1 MDDNSPGQDNAHSIF
16 TRHAAD
22 LQKSAQAVTKRF
34 SEDPRVN
41 LDWSLS
47 AQVFPE
53 SVIIM
58 AACSVAGSDPQLGV
72 VPLSIPI
79 PGSTETPSAMSALLD
94 SCSQQGRK
102 AFSKASSEMTRLNL
116 RASSALG
123 PNGMITRI
131 MHLVKSSKA
140 TTHALRDEILALR
153 AMSVESLQS
162 IRDIST
168 SFANWSEFIN
178 QISFHFDQYLLVT
191 RSGQESPVDLE
202 WARAEVERTR
212 NDLLQKEHAQNE
224 AGKVHARA
232 LAADADKPLS
242 KQEILSCMK
251 RIYPQEDKRWPGIKN
266 CLAYLWNGDRKEED
280 DIDARVNKHVKEVL
294 QILEQSTQQQK
305 QQKEDAQ
312 LRIEMSTLVIP
323 PTIQVAKKNLHLLA
337 EKNLNLQE
345 IDRILRTSAVE
356 LQKLNVQVAS
366 FEMWFEQLSILID
379 NIVNAHF
386 GSVSRTLRI
395 HSPVALDV
403 DADEGR
409 RLSREDKEQ
418 SRNQH
423 LLHHLFQIQ
432 GYLSAI
438 EEISRLY
445 STISEKYIQPGID
458 HLDCLDRSDLAI
470 YQLNRKRLSEW
481 HQVASHEI
489 HQLMIEG
496 TQTIPA
502 NVNLH
507 SMDNRQSK
515 QPSTS
520 QVTLYQSFNMKNVSL
535 ATLLLSLSGSLTA
548 AWNVTA
554 YGNAGCTGYL
564 TSIAGEQGWGCYW
577 LSGVTKP
584 IQAMS
589 VEDLPEGWRFIAS
602 SGTACDAFHQAGGNG
617 CYTQSQGFQSFQII
631 GSSS

>member
-22 LQKSAQAVTKRF
+22 LQKSAQAVTKRI

-178 QISFHFDQYLLVT
+178 QISFHFDQYLLVR

-409 RLSREDKEQ
+409 RLSREDKE
-418 SRNQH
+418 H

-507 SMDNRQSK
+507 VRTVVDKAIEHQE
-515 QPSTS
+515 
-520 QVTLYQSFNMKNVSL
+520 FWL
-535 ATLLLSLSGSLTA
+535 A
-548 AWNVTA
+548 
-554 YGNAGCTGYL
+554 
-564 TSIAGEQGWGCYW
+564 
-577 LSGVTKP
+577 
-584 IQAMS
+584 
-589 VEDLPEGWRFIAS
+589 
-602 SGTACDAFHQAGGNG
+602 
-617 CYTQSQGFQSFQII
+617 
-631 GSSS
+631 

>member
-22 LQKSAQAVTKRF
+22 LQKSAQAVTKRI

-140 TTHALRDEILALR
+140 TTLALRDEILALR

-409 RLSREDKEQ
+409 RLSREDKEV
-418 SRNQH
+418 SMH
-423 LLHHLFQIQ
+423 VP
-432 GYLSAI
+432 
-438 EEISRLY
+438 
-445 STISEKYIQPGID
+445 ST
-458 HLDCLDRSDLAI
+458 L
-470 YQLNRKRLSEW
+470 
-481 HQVASHEI
+481 V
-489 HQLMIEG
+489 
-496 TQTIPA
+496 
-502 NVNLH
+502 

-554 YGNAGCTGYL
+554 YGNADCTGYL

>member
-22 LQKSAQAVTKRF
+22 LQKSAQAVTKRI

-507 SMDNRQSK
+507 VRTVVDKAIEHQE
-515 QPSTS
+515 
-520 QVTLYQSFNMKNVSL
+520 FWL
-535 ATLLLSLSGSLTA
+535 A
-548 AWNVTA
+548 
-554 YGNAGCTGYL
+554 
-564 TSIAGEQGWGCYW
+564 
-577 LSGVTKP
+577 
-584 IQAMS
+584 
-589 VEDLPEGWRFIAS
+589 
-602 SGTACDAFHQAGGNG
+602 
-617 CYTQSQGFQSFQII
+617 
-631 GSSS
+631 

>member
-409 RLSREDKEQ
+409 RLSREDKE
-418 SRNQH
+418 H

>member
-22 LQKSAQAVTKRF
+22 LQKSAQAVTKRI

-79 PGSTETPSAMSALLD
+79 PGSTET
-94 SCSQQGRK
+94 QQGRK

-409 RLSREDKEQ
+409 RLSREDKEV
-418 SRNQH
+418 SMH
-423 LLHHLFQIQ
+423 VP
-432 GYLSAI
+432 
-438 EEISRLY
+438 
-445 STISEKYIQPGID
+445 ST
-458 HLDCLDRSDLAI
+458 LV
-470 YQLNRKRLSEW
+470 LNRKRLSEW

-507 SMDNRQSK
+507 VRTVVDKAIEHQE
-515 QPSTS
+515 
-520 QVTLYQSFNMKNVSL
+520 FWL
-535 ATLLLSLSGSLTA
+535 A
-548 AWNVTA
+548 
-554 YGNAGCTGYL
+554 
-564 TSIAGEQGWGCYW
+564 
-577 LSGVTKP
+577 
-584 IQAMS
+584 
-589 VEDLPEGWRFIAS
+589 
-602 SGTACDAFHQAGGNG
+602 
-617 CYTQSQGFQSFQII
+617 
-631 GSSS
+631 

>member
-1 MDDNSPGQDNAHSIF
+1 MSSSDTMDDNSPGQDNAHSIF

-22 LQKSAQAVTKRF
+22 LQKSAQAVTKRI

-232 LAADADKPLS
+232 LAADADKRSPS
-242 KQEILSCMK
+242 RRS
-251 RIYPQEDKRWPGIKN
+251 
-266 CLAYLWNGDRKEED
+266 
-280 DIDARVNKHVKEVL
+280 
-294 QILEQSTQQQK
+294 
-305 QQKEDAQ
+305 
-312 LRIEMSTLVIP
+312 
-323 PTIQVAKKNLHLLA
+323 
-337 EKNLNLQE
+337 
-345 IDRILRTSAVE
+345 
-356 LQKLNVQVAS
+356 
-366 FEMWFEQLSILID
+366 
-379 NIVNAHF
+379 
-386 GSVSRTLRI
+386 SV
-395 HSPVALDV
+395 V
-403 DADEGR
+403 
-409 RLSREDKEQ
+409 
-418 SRNQH
+418 
-423 LLHHLFQIQ
+423 
-432 GYLSAI
+432 
-438 EEISRLY
+438 
-445 STISEKYIQPGID
+445 
-458 HLDCLDRSDLAI
+458 
-470 YQLNRKRLSEW
+470 
-481 HQVASHEI
+481 
-489 HQLMIEG
+489 
-496 TQTIPA
+496 
-502 NVNLH
+502 
-507 SMDNRQSK
+507 
-515 QPSTS
+515 
-520 QVTLYQSFNMKNVSL
+520 
-535 ATLLLSLSGSLTA
+535 
-548 AWNVTA
+548 
-554 YGNAGCTGYL
+554 
-564 TSIAGEQGWGCYW
+564 
-577 LSGVTKP
+577 
-584 IQAMS
+584 
-589 VEDLPEGWRFIAS
+589 
-602 SGTACDAFHQAGGNG
+602 
-617 CYTQSQGFQSFQII
+617 
-631 GSSS
+631 

>member
-1 MDDNSPGQDNAHSIF
+1 MSSSDTMDDNSPGQDNAHSIF

-22 LQKSAQAVTKRF
+22 LQKSAQAVTKRI

-409 RLSREDKEQ
+409 RLSREDKEV
-418 SRNQH
+418 SMH
-423 LLHHLFQIQ
+423 VP
-432 GYLSAI
+432 
-438 EEISRLY
+438 
-445 STISEKYIQPGID
+445 ST
-458 HLDCLDRSDLAI
+458 L
-470 YQLNRKRLSEW
+470 
-481 HQVASHEI
+481 V
-489 HQLMIEG
+489 G

-507 SMDNRQSK
+507 VRTVVDKAIEHQE
-515 QPSTS
+515 
-520 QVTLYQSFNMKNVSL
+520 FWL
-535 ATLLLSLSGSLTA
+535 A
-548 AWNVTA
+548 
-554 YGNAGCTGYL
+554 
-564 TSIAGEQGWGCYW
+564 
-577 LSGVTKP
+577 
-584 IQAMS
+584 
-589 VEDLPEGWRFIAS
+589 
-602 SGTACDAFHQAGGNG
+602 
-617 CYTQSQGFQSFQII
+617 
-631 GSSS
+631 

>member
-1 MDDNSPGQDNAHSIF
+1 
-16 TRHAAD
+16 
-22 LQKSAQAVTKRF
+22 
-34 SEDPRVN
+34 
-41 LDWSLS
+41 
-47 AQVFPE
+47 
-53 SVIIM
+53 M

-123 PNGMITRI
+123 PNGM
-131 MHLVKSSKA
+131 SSKA

-312 LRIEMSTLVIP
+312 LRIEMS
-323 PTIQVAKKNLHLLA
+323 K
-337 EKNLNLQE
+337 KNLNLQE

-409 RLSREDKEQ
+409 RLSREDKEVSMHVPSTLVVCSLTSNRATSTSCTTSFRSKVISRQ
-418 SRNQH
+418 SRKFLVCTRQSQRN
-423 LLHHLFQIQ
+423 
-432 GYLSAI
+432 
-438 EEISRLY
+438 
-445 STISEKYIQPGID
+445 IQPGID

-507 SMDNRQSK
+507 VRTVVDKAIEHQE
-515 QPSTS
+515 
-520 QVTLYQSFNMKNVSL
+520 FWL
-535 ATLLLSLSGSLTA
+535 A
-548 AWNVTA
+548 
-554 YGNAGCTGYL
+554 
-564 TSIAGEQGWGCYW
+564 
-577 LSGVTKP
+577 
-584 IQAMS
+584 
-589 VEDLPEGWRFIAS
+589 
-602 SGTACDAFHQAGGNG
+602 
-617 CYTQSQGFQSFQII
+617 
-631 GSSS
+631 

>member
-22 LQKSAQAVTKRF
+22 LQKSAQAVTKRI
-34 SEDPRVN
+34 SEDPKVN

-409 RLSREDKEQ
+409 RLSREDKEV
-418 SRNQH
+418 SMH
-423 LLHHLFQIQ
+423 VP
-432 GYLSAI
+432 
-438 EEISRLY
+438 
-445 STISEKYIQPGID
+445 ST
-458 HLDCLDRSDLAI
+458 L
-470 YQLNRKRLSEW
+470 
-481 HQVASHEI
+481 V
-489 HQLMIEG
+489 
-496 TQTIPA
+496 
-502 NVNLH
+502 

-554 YGNAGCTGYL
+554 YGNADCTGYL